1 MKPLHAVAVS
11 AAILLLLVGYLRGQ
25 ELELRGGVARTAAP
39 DIARLCSRDGTLN
52 LDEVHRLRDY
62 LGAATT
68 RKEQLVPIDGAIG
81 DEIKQCRVGTSVDAS
96 VIGGLW
102 VVLGN
107 RLTVEKE
114 YSRAKRVFQ
123 SAEQLFTRFG
133 APSLMWLAALQGE
146 AQAEFMLGNPQ
157 RADAIAATQ
166 TGMAREWVDKEHF
179 ASGALVSALRF
190 EAKIRDAEDRPESA
204 TRLMHE
210 ADSLESRE

>member
-1 MKPLHAVAVS
+1 MKLL
-11 AAILLLLVGYLRGQ
+11 AAIAVIAVISQLPAGYTRCQGLGSRSDI
-25 ELELRGGVARTAAP
+25 ARTAAP
-39 DIARLCSRDGTLN
+39 DTAKICSKDGTLN
-52 LDEVHRLRDY
+52 LDEAHRLRDY

-81 DEIKQCRVGTSVDAS
+81 DAIKQCRMSTSVDAS
-96 VIGGLW
+96 VVGGLW

-107 RLTVEKE
+107 RLIVEKE

-123 SAEQLFTRFG
+123 TAEQLFTRFG

-146 AQAEFMLGNPQ
+146 AQAELML
-157 RADAIAATQ
+157 
-166 TGMAREWVDKEHF
+166 AREWVDKEHF

-190 EAKIRDAEDRPESA
+190 EAKIRDAEDQPESA

-210 ADSLESRE
+210 ADRLESRE

>member
-1 MKPLHAVAVS
+1 MKLL
-11 AAILLLLVGYLRGQ
+11 AAIAVIAVISQLPAGYTRCQGLGSRSDI
-25 ELELRGGVARTAAP
+25 ARTAAP
-39 DIARLCSRDGTLN
+39 DTAKICSKDGTLN
-52 LDEVHRLRDY
+52 LDEAHRLRDY

-81 DEIKQCRVGTSVDAS
+81 DAIKQCRMSTSVDAS
-96 VIGGLW
+96 VVGGLW

-107 RLTVEKE
+107 RLIVEKE

-123 SAEQLFTRFG
+123 TAEQLFTRFG

-146 AQAEFMLGNPQ
+146 AQAELMLENTQ
-157 RADAIAATQ
+157 RADAIAAIQ
-166 TGMAREWVDKEHF
+166 TTMAREWVDKEHF

-190 EAKIRDAEDRPESA
+190 EAKIRDAEDQPESA

-210 ADSLESRE
+210 ADRLESRE